1 MAAASVAIA
10 TLAVATGGCGRS
22 EPTSTE
28 AAAVETAATV
38 CSLLRG
44 WNNDLTDV
52 FNTTSDTITDA
63 DDPDTSV
70 DDLVAGFDDMIAL
83 AEDHRAQVDE
93 LELPAVPERDRLIA
107 ELADGADASIE
118 ALEEEREDAVELE
131 PFGVDGQGGAL
142 GGASV
147 GLERATSV
155 LEPDI
160 GSYDDEDL
168 RAAFAADDG
177 CSDVIQPF

>member
-1 MAAASVAIA
+1 MAAASVAVA

-28 AAAVETAATV
+28 AAAVETAASV

-52 FNTTSDTITDA
+52 FNTTSDAITDA

-118 ALEEEREDAVELE
+118 ALEEEREDAAELE

-160 GSYDDEDL
+160 GSYEDEDL
-168 RAAFAADDG
+168 RAAFAADEG
-177 CSDVIQPF
+177 CSNVIQPF